1 MAFKGVFSD
10 DFYNSIHVLPAS
22 IAVNGPTGTGTLTGA
37 QLTGALEVDLAVGNG
52 AASAQTYTTDTAVNI
67 IAALNNALAA
77 QYKAQL
83 TGFGA
88 GVNPPT
94 TGLPNLFNL
103 SWTVTISNQ
112 GTTATSTLAAGAG
125 VTIAAQNAGFTTN
138 GTILNFAAAAS
149 APVANR
155 YVVTVTS
162 PTTVTFTRVQ

>member
-10 DFYNSIHVLPAS
+10 DFYNAIHVLPAS

-52 AASAQTYTTDTAVNI
+52 AGAAQTYTTDTAVTI
-67 IAALNNALAA
+67 IAALNNALATA
-77 QYKAQL
+77 YKSQL
-83 TGFGA
+83 SSFGA

-94 TGLPNLFNL
+94 AGLPNLFNL

-112 GTTATSTLAAGAG
+112 GTTAASALAAGAG
-125 VTIAAQNAGFTTN
+125 VTIAAQNAGMTATAIALGAPN
-138 GTILNFAAAAS
+138 
-149 APVANR
+149 APVATR

-162 PTTVTFTRVQ
+162 PATVTFTRVQ

>member
-22 IAVNGPTGTGTLTGA
+22 VAVNGPTGTATLSGA

-67 IAALNNALAA
+67 IAALNNALATA
-77 QYKAQL
+77 YKAQL
-83 TGFGA
+83 TSFGA
-88 GVNPPT
+88 GVNPPIA
-94 TGLPNLFNL
+94 GLPNLFNV
-103 SWTVTISNQ
+103 SWTVTIENQ
-112 GTTATSTLAAGAG
+112 GTTAASALAAGTG
-125 VTIAAQNAGFTTN
+125 VTIAAINAGMTATAIALGAPN
-138 GTILNFAAAAS
+138 
-149 APVANR
+149 APVATR